1 MQNILK
7 KNDEL
12 NETTLI
18 NKLIKKSE
26 NKLKQQ
32 EEMFNKKLDKKDE
45 NINNLKKLI
54 DTNIISLD
62 KNKKEVLPKK
72 IKTLVWNKYIGE
84 DIGSSKCI
92 CYKTTKIY
100 QSHFHC
106 GHIISSAYGGS
117 ISIENL
123 RPICAGCN
131 LSMSTTNMNI
141 FIEKYNLNN
150 ESS

>member
-1 MQNILK
+1 MQLEIVDIKNQLTNMCQQIIDMQNILK

-54 DTNIISLD
+54 DTNIIAYTKQS
-62 KNKKEVLPKK
+62 KK
-72 IKTLVWNKYIGE
+72 IRNLVWNKYIGE
-84 DIGSSKCI
+84 DIGSSKCL
-92 CYKTTKIY
+92 CCKSTKIY

-106 GHIISSAYGGS
+106 GLVQKVDLYLLKI
-117 ISIENL
+117 
-123 RPICAGCN
+123 
-131 LSMSTTNMNI
+131 
-141 FIEKYNLNN
+141 
-150 ESS
+150 